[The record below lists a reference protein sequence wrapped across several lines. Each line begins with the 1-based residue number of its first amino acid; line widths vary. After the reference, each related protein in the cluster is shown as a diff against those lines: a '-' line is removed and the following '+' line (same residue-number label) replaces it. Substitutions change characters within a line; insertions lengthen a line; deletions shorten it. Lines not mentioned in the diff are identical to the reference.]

1 MDYKKRTHKMEAAI
15 AFVLMHKDSL
25 PKTQIINVLEQI
37 IDDARLVYED
47 GEEYMIYSDGTRD

>member
-1 MDYKKRTHKMEAAI
+1 MDYKQKTHKMEAAI
-15 AFVLMHKDSL
+15 AFVLMHKEDL

>member
-1 MDYKKRTHKMEAAI
+1 MEAAI
-15 AFVLMHKDSL
+15 AFVLMHKEDL